1 MAARLKPPVSS
12 LFPPRVLG
20 GQYGKRAMNAIPH
33 SRKYSA
39 ITVLAALALMV
50 TGLSGCDK
58 LKARDL
64 LNQGTQAY
72 KDGLTDKAIE
82 DFKQATDLD
91 PTLLMARL
99 YLATAYQGQF
109 IPGAPSEENKRNG
122 TQALEE
128 YQKVLSVD
136 PNNLT
141 ALDGIGS
148 LMYAMAATPYTPA
161 KFEESKSYHEK
172 HIALKPD
179 DPDPYYWVG
188 VIDWTL
194 AWHANQEFR
203 ADYNRAHA
211 AKQIKDDQPLPADL
225 RDQFAAKYSQT
236 VSEGMDALKKA
247 MDRKPDY
254 DDAMAYLSLLNRQQA
269 DMTADQ
275 SQRDQLLKTADQLM
289 EQVKQIKQKK
299 SVTPA
304 G

>member
-1 MAARLKPPVSS
+1 M
-12 LFPPRVLG
+12 F
-20 GQYGKRAMNAIPH
+20 
-33 SRKYSA
+33 
-39 ITVLAALALMV
+39 AALAV
-50 TGLSGCDK
+50 CVAGLTGCDK

-82 DFKQATDLD
+82 DFKQSTQLD

-109 IPGAPSEENKRNG
+109 IPGAPSEENKRYG
-122 TQALEE
+122 TQALQEW
-128 YQKVLSVD
+128 QNVLNVD

-148 LMYAMAATPYTPA
+148 LLYNMAASPFTPE
-161 KFEESKSYHEK
+161 KFEESKTYHQK

-194 AWHANQEFR
+194 AWHGNQTLR
-203 ADYNRAHA
+203 ADYNRAHPT
-211 AKQIKDDQPLPADL
+211 KQIKDDQPFPTPDM
-225 RDQFAAKYSQT
+225 RDQFATKYAST
-236 VSEGMDALKKA
+236 ITEGIDALKKA
-247 MDRKPDY
+247 MERKPDY
-254 DDAMAYLSLLNRQQA
+254 DDAMAYLSLLDRQQA
-269 DMTADQ
+269 DMTAD
-275 SQRDQLLKTADQLM
+275 SGQRDELLKDADQLI

-299 SVTPA
+299 GLTPT

>member
-1 MAARLKPPVSS
+1 
-12 LFPPRVLG
+12 
-20 GQYGKRAMNAIPH
+20 MNALPH
-33 SRKYSA
+33 SQKTTGMA
-39 ITVLAALALMV
+39 ILAALALV
-50 TGLSGCDK
+50 VSFGGGCDK

-82 DFKQATDLD
+82 DFKEATNLD

-122 TQALEE
+122 SQALQE
-128 YQKVLSVD
+128 YQKVLETD
-136 PNNLT
+136 ANNLT

-148 LMYAMAATPYTPA
+148 LMYAMAATPYTPE
-161 KFEESKSYHEK
+161 KFEESKTYHQK
-172 HIALKPD
+172 HIAIKPD

-194 AWHANQEFR
+194 AWHANQELR

-225 RDQFAAKYSQT
+225 RDKFSAKYAQT
-236 VSEGMDALKKA
+236 VSEGLDALKKA
-247 MDRKPDY
+247 SERKPDY
-254 DDAMAYLSLLNRQQA
+254 DDALAYQSLLNRQQA
-269 DMTADQ
+269 DMTSDGA
-275 SQRDQLLKTADQLM
+275 QRDELLKNADQLM

-299 SVTPA
+299 SGVPA
-304 G
+304 S